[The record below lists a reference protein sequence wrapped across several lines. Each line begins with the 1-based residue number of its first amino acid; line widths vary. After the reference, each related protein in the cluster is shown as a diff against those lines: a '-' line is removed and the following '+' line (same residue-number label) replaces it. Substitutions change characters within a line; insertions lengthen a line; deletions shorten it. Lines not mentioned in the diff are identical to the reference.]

1 MEEATVI
8 LPKGRLKY
16 LRKQKRM
23 SQEQV
28 ARKVGLSTGAYGIFE
43 RGERP
48 VSVKYLHEIAQTL
61 GVDVPDLKSGET
73 QYHSEDK
80 VTVGEQVTRDMK
92 ARLDAYAEVDHK
104 SLTDSVVDALELV
117 FGQGSDFDEQL
128 HTDAKLIEIY
138 NEKRKLVGLKP
149 LKSVQLKANLSSM
162 LNDNSIEDIITTLKE
177 LQCSQN

>member
-92 ARLDAYAEVDHK
+92 ARLDAYAEVNHK

-117 FGQGSDFDEQL
+117 FGQGSDFDE
-128 HTDAKLIEIY
+128 
-138 NEKRKLVGLKP
+138 
-149 LKSVQLKANLSSM
+149 
-162 LNDNSIEDIITTLKE
+162 
-177 LQCSQN
+177 

>member
-1 MEEATVI
+1 MEKAVT

-16 LRKQKRM
+16 LRKKKRM

-28 ARKVGLSTGAYGIFE
+28 ARKVGLSTRAYGIFE

-73 QYHSEDK
+73 QYHSEYEA
-80 VTVGEQVTRDMK
+80 TIGGHVTRDMK
-92 ARLDAYAEVDHK
+92 ARLDAYAEVNHK
-104 SLTDSVVDALELV
+104 SLTDSIVDALELV

-128 HTDAKLIEIY
+128 HTNAKLIEVY
-138 NEKRKLVGLKP
+138 NEKRKIVGLKP
-149 LKSVQLKANLSSM
+149 LKNVQLKAQLSTM
-162 LNDNSIEDIITTLKE
+162 LTENRFEEIVDALKE
-177 LQCSQN
+177 LKQ

>member
-1 MEEATVI
+1 MEKAVI

-16 LRKQKRM
+16 LRKKKRM

-73 QYHSEDK
+73 QYHSENE
-80 VTVGEQVTRDMK
+80 VTIGGHVTRDMK
-92 ARLDAYAEVDHK
+92 ARLDAYAEVNHK
-104 SLTDSVVDALELV
+104 TLNSSVVDALELV

-128 HTDAKLIEIY
+128 HTNAKLIEVY

-149 LKSVQLKANLSSM
+149 LKNAQLKAQLSTM
-162 LNDNSIEDIITTLKE
+162 LTENRFEEIVDALKE
-177 LQCSQN
+177 LKQ

>member
-1 MEEATVI
+1 MEEAVT

-28 ARKVGLSTGAYGIFE
+28 ARKAGLSVGTYGVFE

-61 GVDVPDLKSGET
+61 GVDVPDLKIGET

-80 VTVGEQVTRDMK
+80 VIVGVHVTKDMK
-92 ARLDAYAEVDHK
+92 SRLDAYAEVNHK
-104 SLTDSVVDALELV
+104 SITDSVVDALELV

-128 HTDAKLIEIY
+128 HTNVKIIEIY
-138 NEKRKLVGLKP
+138 NEKRKFLGLKP

>member
-1 MEEATVI
+1 MEKAVT

-16 LRKQKRM
+16 LRKKKRM

-48 VSVKYLHEIAQTL
+48 VSAKYLHEIAQTL

-73 QYHSEDK
+73 QYHSGDE
-80 VTVGEQVTRDMK
+80 VTIGGHVTRDMK
-92 ARLDAYAEVDHK
+92 ARLDAYAEVNHK
-104 SLTDSVVDALELV
+104 SLTDSIVDALELV

-128 HTDAKLIEIY
+128 HTNAKLIEVY
-138 NEKRKLVGLKP
+138 NEKRKIVGLKP
-149 LKSVQLKANLSSM
+149 LKNVQLKAQLSTM
-162 LNDNSIEDIITTLKE
+162 LTENRFEEIVDALKE
-177 LQCSQN
+177 LKQ

>member
-1 MEEATVI
+1 MEEAVT

-28 ARKVGLSTGAYGIFE
+28 ARKVGLSTGAYGVFE

-73 QYHSEDK
+73 QYYSEDK

-92 ARLDAYAEVDHK
+92 ARLDAYAEVNHK
-104 SLTDSVVDALELV
+104 TLTDSVVDALELV

-128 HTDAKLIEIY
+128 HTNAKLIEIY

-177 LQCSQN
+177 LKRNGNH